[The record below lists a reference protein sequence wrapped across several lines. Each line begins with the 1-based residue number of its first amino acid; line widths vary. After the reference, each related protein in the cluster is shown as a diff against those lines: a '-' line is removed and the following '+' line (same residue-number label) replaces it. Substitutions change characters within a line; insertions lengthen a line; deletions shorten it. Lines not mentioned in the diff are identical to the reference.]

1 VLLIFIK
8 QSYTFTVKTDSTYP
22 KVSIMAAIKENS
34 TQQLNKQLSL
44 NACPVTYTLLKI
56 GGRWKPL
63 ILYQLMSG
71 VKRYGEIRKG
81 IPGITEKMLIQ
92 HLREL
97 ETDGLI
103 KRDVKP
109 VVPPHVEYSLS
120 ADGLTLTPIL
130 NAMAHWG
137 LARNQGA
144 PGPE

>member
-1 VLLIFIK
+1 ME
-8 QSYTFTVKTDSTYP
+8 QSYIFTVYFDSTYP
-22 KVSIMAAIKENS
+22 KVSIMAAIKESS
-34 TQQLNKQLSL
+34 TQQLNKQTALS
-44 NACPVTYTLLKI
+44 ACPVTYTLEKI

-63 ILYQLMSG
+63 ILYQLMGGSNL
-71 VKRYGEIRKG
+71 YGEIRKA

-97 ETDGLI
+97 ESDGLV

-130 NAMAHWG
+130 NAMAEWG
-137 LARNQGA
+137 LARRGVQA
-144 PGPE
+144 DAEKD